1 MAGEDDD
8 ETLIASKDWMPP
20 QPSRPRP
27 AAGAPAEGGFAGAGH
42 TLPMNS
48 KSPLAGGAPPS
59 SGVPASMASPSA
71 AESLAAGEGAFG
83 TPPFVMSFLIVCGV
97 LTALGLIALIYLEM

>member
-1 MAGEDDD
+1 MSGEDED
-8 ETLIASKDWMPP
+8 ETLIASKDWLPP

-27 AAGAPAEGGFAGAGH
+27 AAGGAPDGGFAGAEH
-42 TLPMNS
+42 TLPMNM
-48 KSPLAGGAPPS
+48 KSPLAAVPLPSAP
-59 SGVPASMASPSA
+59 VQPAPQSA

-83 TPPFVMSFLIVCGV
+83 TPPFVMTFLIVCGV

>member
-8 ETLIASKDWMPP
+8 ETLIASKDWVPP

-42 TLPMNS
+42 TLPMNA
-48 KSPLAGGAPPS
+48 KSPLAGGP
-59 SGVPASMASPSA
+59 PASSAMSSPSA
-71 AESLAAGEGAFG
+71 AETLAAGDGAFG
-83 TPPFVMSFLIVCGV
+83 TPPFVMTFLIGCGV

>member
-1 MAGEDDD
+1 MAGEEDD

-20 QPSRPRP
+20 QPNRPRP

-42 TLPMNS
+42 TLPMNQ
-48 KSPLAGGAPPS
+48 KSPLASAAPPQS
-59 SGVPASMASPSA
+59 SASPSA

-83 TPPFVMSFLIVCGV
+83 TPPFVMTFLIVCGV

>member
-1 MAGEDDD
+1 MSGEDDD
-8 ETLIASKDWMPP
+8 ETLIASKDWLPP

-27 AAGAPAEGGFAGAGH
+27 AAGGAPQGGYLGAGH
-42 TLPMNS
+42 TQPMAHAAKVPEAS
-48 KSPLAGGAPPS
+48 APAPS
-59 SGVPASMASPSA
+59 APSA

-83 TPPFVMSFLIVCGV
+83 TPPFVMTFLIVCGV

>member
-20 QPSRPRP
+20 QPNRPRP
-27 AAGAPAEGGFAGAGH
+27 AAGAAPQQAYPGAGQ
-42 TLPMNS
+42 TLPMPG
-48 KSPLAGGAPPS
+48 KGAAAGEGPQRAP
-59 SGVPASMASPSA
+59 APSA
-71 AESLAAGEGAFG
+71 AESLAAGDGAFG
-83 TPPFVMSFLIVCGV
+83 TPPFVMTFLIVCGV